1 MAVDNNKYI
10 KIFINDVYIPR
21 TSERDSIIMNN
32 KEFIQYDR
40 ISDYYHLNL
49 NKFILNLKKF
59 KFKCV

>member
-1 MAVDNNKYI
+1 MMVDKNKYI
-10 KIFINDVYIPR
+10 KIFINDVYIIR

-59 KFKCV
+59 KFKSV